1 VDVAERFAE
10 NLTRQRKATPWSQE
24 QLAQRADVH
33 RTRISKFENAQ
44 ELPRLDTLV
53 KLAGALEVDLPKL
66 IEGISWTPPLVKDG
80 GFDVSDPK
88 D

>member
-1 VDVAERFAE
+1 VDVSERFAE
-10 NLTRQRKATPWSQE
+10 NLARQRKATPWSQE

-33 RTRISKFENAQ
+33 RTRISKFENGQ

-66 IEGISWTPPLVKDG
+66 IEGISGTPPITKGG
-80 GFDVSDPK
+80 GFDVSDPG